1 MSWNVIGPLH
11 CAQNGGNVV
20 KTEWDIASQ
29 PFWWT
34 LARQGNNNGLGLDG
48 LELGAFYCNKYEFV
62 LILKDNSFDN

>member
-48 LELGAFYCNKYEFV
+48 LELGAFY
-62 LILKDNSFDN
+62 IM

>member
-48 LELGAFYCNKYEFV
+48 LGLVAFYNVTNMSLF
-62 LILKDNSFDN
+62 